1 MGIFRIPADTPMTAE
16 LLGEYIGKHK
26 TEVAQRYQKLKDA
39 YENRYDIY
47 RMPKKADWKPDN
59 RISVNFARYIVDTL
73 TGFFIGIPVK
83 TASEDSAVADYLE
96 LLDQYNDVDNVNS
109 ELSKICSIYGSGYEM
124 YYTDADSQVCIAY
137 LDPTEAFMI
146 YDESILERPLYFVRY
161 YRDWENVERGSWSDG
176 TVVQHF
182 VNRGAYQW
190 DGEPEPH
197 YFDGVPATEF
207 VENDERTGVLEGVLP
222 MINAYNKAISEKA
235 NDVDYFAD
243 AYLKVLGAAL
253 DDSAKKDLR
262 ANRLIN
268 LVGEDADRVVV
279 EFLQKPDGDA
289 TQEHLIDRLERLI
302 FQVSMVANISEEDFG
317 TASGVALRYRLQGMS
332 NMARVKERKFA
343 SGMNRRYRLIF
354 SNPVTRLPENS
365 WVSVTSHFTM
375 NYPANIADEANTA
388 RNLEGVVSKET
399 QLKVLSVVD
408 SVPAELERMEKEE
421 ATRAESAV
429 DRRMFSTEGAE

>member
-96 LLDQYNDVDNVNS
+96 LLDQYNDMDNVNS

-207 VENDERTGVLEGVLP
+207 VENDERAGVFEGVLP

-253 DDSAKKDLR
+253 DDSTKTDLR
-262 ANRLIN
+262 VNRIIN
-268 LVGEDADRVVV
+268 LVGEDADKVVV

>member
-1 MGIFRIPADTPMTAE
+1 MTAE

-207 VENDERTGVLEGVLP
+207 VENDERTGVCEGVLP

-408 SVPAELERMEKEE
+408 SVPAELERIEKEE

>member
-1 MGIFRIPADTPMTAE
+1 MTAE

-207 VENDERTGVLEGVLP
+207 VENDERTGVFEGVLP

>member
-1 MGIFRIPADTPMTAE
+1 MGIFRIPADTPMTVG

-26 TEVAQRYQKLKDA
+26 AEVTRRYQKLKDA

-83 TASEDSAVADYLE
+83 TSSEDSAVADYLE
-96 LLDQYNDVDNVNS
+96 LLDQYNDMDNVNS
-109 ELSKICSIYGSGYEM
+109 ELSKICSVYGSGYEM

-207 VENDERTGVLEGVLP
+207 VENDERAGVFEGVLP

-253 DDSAKKDLR
+253 DDSTKTDLR
-262 ANRLIN
+262 VNRIIN
-268 LVGEDADRVVV
+268 LVGEDADKVVV

>member
-207 VENDERTGVLEGVLP
+207 VENDERAGVFEGVLP

-253 DDSAKKDLR
+253 DDSTKTDLR
-262 ANRLIN
+262 VNRIIN
-268 LVGEDADRVVV
+268 LVGEDADKVVV